1 MDKQCKYIF
10 YNEQLNI
17 FTHKTRMLIWKH
29 ILVFRNFV
37 DKSLVVE
44 SYHHQ
49 HTTATQMLLMK
60 EIFDGEVNIV

>member
-1 MDKQCKYIF
+1 MHEP
-10 YNEQLNI
+10 N
-17 FTHKTRMLIWKH
+17 RMLVWKH

-49 HTTATQMLLMK
+49 LTTATQMLLMK
-60 EIFDGEVNIV
+60 EIFGDEVNIV